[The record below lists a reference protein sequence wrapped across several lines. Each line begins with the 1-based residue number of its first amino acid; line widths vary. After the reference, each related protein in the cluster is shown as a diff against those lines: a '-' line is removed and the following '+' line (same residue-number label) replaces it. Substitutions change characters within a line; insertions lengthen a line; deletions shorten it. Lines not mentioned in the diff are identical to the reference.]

1 MKNSLI
7 TYLLGFFFLITCY
20 KAMGSSWPKN
30 DSSAC
35 LEIDGVIVNAASGDQ
50 NTCTIELICSNT
62 VIETVVLKEGKKRF
76 KFTLN
81 KNNEYSIRISRKGY
95 ITKLVGV
102 DTHMPGDPS
111 ELYGFSFET
120 KLLEESGSEKL
131 NKEYPDVPIAL
142 IYFDHRKDCFQH
154 NKIYTSKIKKEIALK

>member
-20 KAMGSSWPKN
+20 KAMGSTLQKN

-35 LEIDGVIVNAASGDQ
+35 LEIDGMITNATSSDQ
-50 NTCTIELICSNT
+50 NNCTIELIRSNT
-62 VIETVVLKEGKKRF
+62 AIETIVLREGKKRF

-81 KNNEYSIRISRKGY
+81 KNSEYSIRISCKGY
-95 ITKLVGV
+95 ITKLVSI
-102 DTHMPGDPS
+102 DTRIPGEHY

-120 KLLEESGSEKL
+120 KLIEESGSEKL
-131 NKEYPDVPIAL
+131 NKEYLDAPIAL
-142 IYFDHRKDCFQH
+142 IYYDSRKDCFQH
-154 NKIYTSKIKKEIALK
+154 NKIYASKIKKEIALK

>member
-20 KAMGSSWPKN
+20 KAVGSSSSKN

-35 LEIDGVIVNAASGDQ
+35 LEIDGMITNVANGNQ
-50 NTCTIELICSNT
+50 NNCTVELIRSSAI
-62 VIETVVLKEGKKRF
+62 IETVLLKEGKKWF

-81 KNNEYSIRISRKGY
+81 KNSEYSIRISCKGY
-95 ITKLVGV
+95 ITKLVSV
-102 DTHMPGDPS
+102 DTHMPADHY

-120 KLLEESGSEKL
+120 KLIETSETEKL
-131 NKEYPDVPIAL
+131 NRNYLNAPIAL
-142 IYFDHRKDCFQH
+142 IYYDHRKDCFQH
-154 NKIYTSKIKKEIALK
+154 NKIYSSKIKKEIASK